1 MVVFWQGREGGDG
14 GRALVSIFSFLAG
27 MFLVA
32 IVCPFFVALV
42 AGLKKKGIVSPLCCL
57 HFKLLKPLSSIT
69 SHKEIKNRVKPNRP
83 HCSCE
88 LNFFSRTLQY
98 TFKTSLRRNKNN
110 QDKKI
115 LQSTH
120 SSPVT
125 CMRIE
130 TFLVFYPCKNILMA
144 PEWSAGKEGTTWNK
158 L

>member
-1 MVVFWQGREGGDG
+1 MAGEVRGGWREGISVRFFLFSWDISGSNS
-14 GRALVSIFSFLAG
+14 LSIFCCFG
-27 MFLVA
+27 CWFK
-32 IVCPFFVALV
+32 
-42 AGLKKKGIVSPLCCL
+42 KKKGIVSPLCCL

-98 TFKTSLRRNKNN
+98 TFKTSLHRNKNN

-125 CMRIE
+125 CMQIE

-144 PEWSAGKEGTTWNK
+144 PK
-158 L
+158 